1 MEVAELISRI
11 EALRS
16 EAGYFTLPSEAGF
29 DLIGSARLSA
39 HQLLGTYFGNE
50 AELSQLGHINSLKYR
65 IDGSNPLADGVTF
78 FYDVATSGEDTPTAS
93 TRLSTALETRLPDLF
108 FKGRRW
114 SSLQWSEIFYEG
126 FSPVAQAATKSVGLE
141 GRRPL
146 TPIRWLAENARHPH
160 QKIRVA
166 MGAPLDL
173 RGPILSLPHVVDL
186 PTLRATPIFRDLPD
200 SLAQAL
206 FQFRTAA
213 HAHRAGRP
221 SCPEDELLKA
231 FHEWDAAISAAK
243 PHIPGQPE
251 DCDPKILA
259 RLLYLF
265 QFYDVPYSLDL
276 FTRDGKTN
284 DHRWYSALALSR
296 ELETDGS
303 FRDLPRPE
311 VEMLETLS
319 VALNELARFDVEIR
333 ERVARDF
340 EQVDNVVSGIDRCG
354 SQFRVLAGATEQLL
368 RSNGVGIGPQRGV
381 VRVSSRV
388 KDSAGAFT
396 KFIRRSLSQ
405 IASSPPRPTLPPSS
419 RRTTAFDR
427 AKAIVESIPDMAG
440 VRVSS
445 AFEAHI
451 PEILTTILAIPELKD
466 SIERV
471 KVIGCLANPEQARRV
486 AAVFTSVG
494 RKAEYEESMTNVA
507 GDPHRASYRAIH
519 VQLSL
524 SPAIVKALTKG
535 FPNPDGVNFNLPLY
549 RLEIQVRSSMLD
561 GWADVSHRMIY
572 KPALRDFVNHFGG
585 TEILSPTSRA
595 AQDIEDAERRLE
607 AARLAY
613 SRLQRRFGDV
623 Q

>member
-1 MEVAELISRI
+1 MS
-11 EALRS
+11 
-16 EAGYFTLPSEAGF
+16 
-29 DLIGSARLSA
+29 
-39 HQLLGTYFGNE
+39 
-50 AELSQLGHINSLKYR
+50 SLKYR
-65 IDGSNPLADGVTF
+65 IDGRNPLADGVTF
-78 FYDVATSGEDTPTAS
+78 FYDVAATGDDTPTAS
-93 TRLSTALETRLPDLF
+93 TRLSSALETRLPDLF

-126 FSPVAQAATKSVGLE
+126 FSPVVNAATKSAGLE

-146 TPIRWLAENARHPH
+146 TPVRWLAENARYPH
-160 QKIRVA
+160 QQVRVA
-166 MGAPLDL
+166 LGAPLDL
-173 RGPILSLPHVVDL
+173 SGPVLSLPHVVDL
-186 PTLRATPIFRDLPD
+186 PTLRNTPIFRDLPD
-200 SLAQAL
+200 LLADAL

-221 SCPEDELLKA
+221 SCPEDELVKA
-231 FHEWDAAISAAK
+231 FHEWDTAISTTK
-243 PHIPGQPE
+243 LSIPGQPA
-251 DCDPKILA
+251 DCDQGILA

-265 QFYDVPYSLDL
+265 QFYDVPYCLDL
-276 FTRDGKTN
+276 FTCAGKTN
-284 DHRWYSALALSR
+284 DHCWYSALALSR
-296 ELETDGS
+296 ELAADGS
-303 FRDLPRPE
+303 FCKLPAPE
-311 VEMLETLS
+311 VETLEALS

-333 ERVARDF
+333 ERVAQDS
-340 EQVDNVVSGIDRCG
+340 EQVDNVVGGIDRCG
-354 SQFRVLAGATEQLL
+354 SQFRVLASATEHLL
-368 RSNGVGIGPQRGV
+368 RSNGVGNGPQRGV

-396 KFIRRSLSQ
+396 KFIRRSLNQ
-405 IASSPPRPTLPPSS
+405 PGSSPPRPTLPPSS
-419 RRTTAFDR
+419 RRATSNDR
-427 AKAIVESIPDMAG
+427 AKAIVDSIPDMAG

-451 PEILTTILAIPELKD
+451 PEILATILAIPELKGSVD
-466 SIERV
+466 RV
-471 KVIGCLANPEQARRV
+471 KVIGSLANPEQARRV
-486 AAVFTSVG
+486 ATVFTSVG
-494 RKAEYEESMTNVA
+494 RMADYEESLTNVE

-524 SPAIVKALTKG
+524 STASVKAITKG
-535 FPNPDGVNFNLPLY
+535 FPTPDGLNFNLPRY
-549 RLEIQVRSSMLD
+549 RLEIQLRSSMID

-585 TEILSPTSRA
+585 AEILSPTSRA